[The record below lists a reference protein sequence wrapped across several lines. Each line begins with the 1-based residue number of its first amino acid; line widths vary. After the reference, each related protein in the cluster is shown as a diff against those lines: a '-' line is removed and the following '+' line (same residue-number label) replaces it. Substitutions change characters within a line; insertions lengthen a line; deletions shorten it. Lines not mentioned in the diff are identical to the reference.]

1 VSLVLAY
8 VVAGVIG
15 GLVGAVEIF
24 QRYRAEPFPAV
35 LNRWG
40 AAYLLFNAGMALAA
54 FWVATAARSLTETTA
69 ALELV
74 QWAALAGFG
83 SSAVIRA
90 KLLDIKLGDGKELA
104 LGPEIVVQTFLAVL
118 DRELDRY
125 RGQRRF
131 DTVRRL
137 LAGVDFERAKLRLP
151 LQVFQAMQAV
161 TEEETEKLMKRVAEV
176 DELATLSS
184 QDKAY
189 LLGFY
194 LLDLVG
200 EEFLAGI
207 LDKHKDD
214 FQVVAPAVGP
224 AGVPGDPPP
233 EP

>member
-1 VSLVLAY
+1 MTLALAF
-8 VVAGVIG
+8 VVAGLLG

-24 QRYRAEPFPAV
+24 QRYRAEPFRAV
-35 LNRWG
+35 LNPWG
-40 AAYLLFNAGMALAA
+40 AAYLVFNAGTSAIA
-54 FWVATAARSLTETTA
+54 FWVAAVANSLTEKTA
-69 ALELV
+69 SLALM

-83 SSAVIRA
+83 ASALIRA
-90 KLLDIKLGDGKELA
+90 KLLNIKLSDGKEVA

-131 DTVRRL
+131 ETVRRL
-137 LAGVDFERAKLRLP
+137 MREVDFERAKLRLP

-161 TEEETEKLMKRVAEV
+161 TEEETEKLMQRVAEV
-176 DELATLSS
+176 DGLTTLSS

-207 LDKHKDD
+207 LDKYKDD
-214 FQVVAPAVGP
+214 FTAS
-224 AGVPGDPPP
+224 PPQA
-233 EP
+233 

>member
-1 VSLVLAY
+1 MNLIVGYA
-8 VVAGVIG
+8 VAALLG
-15 GLVGAVEIF
+15 GLVGAVEVF
-24 QRYRAEPFPAV
+24 QRYRAEPFRAV

-40 AAYLLFNAGMALAA
+40 ATYLLFNAGTSAVG
-54 FWVATAARSLTETTA
+54 FWVAVTGQSLSASAAPLT
-69 ALELV
+69 LM

-83 SSAVIRA
+83 SSALIRA
-90 KLLDIKLGDGKELA
+90 KLLDIKMPDGKEVA
-104 LGPEIVVQTFLAVL
+104 LGPEIVVQSFLAVL

-131 DTVRRL
+131 DAVRRL

-161 TEEETEKLMKRVAEV
+161 TEGETETLMKRVGEV
-176 DELATLSS
+176 DGMTTLSS

-189 LLGFY
+189 LLGYY

-207 LDKHKDD
+207 LGKYKDD
-214 FQVVAPAVGP
+214 FLASAVATNLQPPPASPP
-224 AGVPGDPPP
+224 AGS
-233 EP
+233 